1 MIDLRE
7 LKERKSEILANIK
20 ARNMKINLDEIIEL
34 QERRSALLQQ
44 TEALRASRN
53 ENAAKMKGRLDN
65 DARALLIQEGKNLK
79 DQIAEIEAELRAVE
93 EEYLRLGRTIPNYAH
108 PDAPLGTDESDYTI
122 VRHVDRKSVV

>member
-65 DARALLIQEGKNLK
+65 DARALLIEEGKNLK
-79 DQIAEIEAELRAVE
+79 DQIAEVEAELRAVE
-93 EEYLRLGRTIPNYAH
+93 EEHLRLGRTIANYAH
-108 PDAPLGTDESDYTI
+108 PDAPLGTDESD
-122 VRHVDRKSVV
+122 